1 VAGVAAPYEDRAL
14 PISAKTLGWCLC
26 VAFAVI
32 LAVLVFVVVGPTIP
46 NGFGFDSRAYWG
58 FPRDPLYAGPGTAN
72 GYTIYRYSPAFIPL
86 LELFTLIPWPIF
98 AVAWALLLF
107 GCYVWLTG
115 RAWLPLLAFPP
126 IIFELYMGNV
136 HLLLAAA
143 VVLGFRWPA
152 AWSVL
157 LLTKLTPGIGLLWFA
172 VRREWRSLAIALG
185 VTLAIVV
192 VGVILAPNLWRD
204 WVRSLEETSPS
215 IGPNLVALPL
225 ALRLAAAA
233 ALVVAGA
240 LTNRRWTVVAASMLA
255 LPTLWTHGLAM
266 LVGIVALER
275 GMPER
280 LLPARRRVPMPSREG
295 GLAGAAAQ

>member
-1 VAGVAAPYEDRAL
+1 MLAPLEACAL
-14 PISAKTLGWCLC
+14 SISAKTLGWCLC

-32 LAVLVFVVVGPTIP
+32 LAVLVVVVVGPTIP

-72 GYTIYRYSPAFIPL
+72 GYTIYRYSPAFVPL
-86 LELFTLIPWPIF
+86 LEVFTLIPWPVF
-98 AVAWALLLF
+98 AAAWAVMLF
-107 GCYVWLTG
+107 GCYVWLSG
-115 RAWLPLLAFPP
+115 RSWLPLLAFPP

-143 VVLGFRWPA
+143 IVLGFRWPA

-185 VTLAIVV
+185 FTLAIVLLGLV
-192 VGVILAPNLWRD
+192 VAPGAWRD

-233 ALVVAGA
+233 VVVVLGA
-240 LTNRRWTVVAASMLA
+240 LTNRRWTVVVASMLA
-255 LPTLWTHGLAM
+255 LPTLWSHGLAM
-266 LVGIVALER
+266 LVGVVALRR

-280 LLPARRRVPMPSREG
+280 LLPARARIGVPAGDPA
-295 GLAGAAAQ
+295 LARATAR